1 MKKFVLSTVLG
12 LVGLTA
18 LFVSP
23 ASAATVYTD
32 ISTSHRAYD
41 EISYLAKGDLTTSDK
56 SFVFS
61 PDAPMTRAHAAA
73 MIGKAIQLSGTTSTG
88 KFSDVPSTN
97 FASGYIN
104 EAVTRGIINGYG
116 DGTFRPNVTLTRGE
130 MALLISRAFGYQSAT
145 TNDAANELMRK
156 GIALGVGKGNFGTT
170 QTMKRADFAIFLA
183 RSVNTDFRV
192 YGNTDASIDMY
203 VNTGELN
210 FRKGPGTA
218 FEATKKFFEG
228 YPVKVYYTVGD
239 WVYAKGAGVSGFFHK
254 AYLSTDQPTIGS
266 TKEPVTIPAAPVR
279 KALNELKI
287 IVDPGHGDHDPGA
300 SGFGYQE
307 KNVVLDVSLRMKKYF
322 QQTPLQVQLTR
333 ETDVFVTLANRGSFA
348 QRNNGDLFVSVHA
361 NALNGSANGQETFYY
376 AANNTANSTNSKA
389 LATYI
394 HERMQEAWGLRDRG
408 VKYGNYS
415 VLRENTVPAA
425 LAEIGFIDNKTD
437 NAYIASANRR
447 EQIARAIFLGTL
459 DYYYHYDNRPE
470 VALLYAKF
478 SAKPS
483 AKHY

>member
-1 MKKFVLSTVLG
+1 MKKIVLTTVLG
-12 LVGLTA
+12 LVGLSA

-41 EISYLAKGDLTTSDK
+41 EISYLAKGDLTSSDK

-73 MIGKAIQLSGTTSTG
+73 MIGKAIQLSGKSTTG
-88 KFSDVPSTN
+88 KFSDVSSTN

-192 YGNTDASIDMY
+192 FGNTDSSIDMY
-203 VNTGELN
+203 VNTNELN
-210 FRKGPGTA
+210 FRKGPSTA
-218 FEATKKFFEG
+218 FEATKMFFEG

-239 WVYAKGAGVSGFFHK
+239 WVYAEGAGASGFFHK

-266 TKEPVTIPAAPVR
+266 TKEPVTIPSAPVR
-279 KALNELKI
+279 KMLNELKVI
-287 IVDPGHGDHDPGA
+287 IDPGHGDHDPGA
-300 SGFGYQE
+300 NGFGYQE
-307 KNVVLDVSLRMKKYF
+307 KNVVLDISLRMKKYY
-322 QQTPLQVQLTR
+322 QQTPIGVQFTR
-333 ETDVFVTLANRGSFA
+333 ESDVFMTLSNRAAFA
-348 QRNNGDLFVSVHA
+348 QKNDGDIYVSVHA
-361 NALNGSANGQETFYY
+361 NALNGSAHGQETFYY
-376 AANNTANSTNSKA
+376 AARNTNDDQSKA
-389 LATYI
+389 LSTYV
-394 HERMQEAWGLRDRG
+394 HKRMQEAWGLKDRG
-408 VKYGNYS
+408 IKFGNLA
-415 VLRENTVPAA
+415 VLRENTVPAT

-447 EQIARAIFLGTL
+447 EQMARAIFLGTL

-470 VALLYAKF
+470 VGLLYSQF